1 VIDLPLVSLDL
12 EILDSDA
19 GSEIIEVGAVKF
31 RGAET
36 LGSFSALVRPRAT
49 LSHRVGTL
57 TGLTARDLARGE
69 PLRAVLDRLSTFVG
83 GATIVGQSIGL
94 DLDHLKRSGL
104 DLANRRLDTFEL
116 AVLLR
121 PGLKAYDLGS
131 IARELGV
138 GGEIPHRALADAELA
153 RAVLVALVEVVEA
166 LPLATIEQVVR
177 LAQPL
182 DWSPK
187 LLFERVYQDKIQE
200 AVRSGTMDSGARQ
213 GPLDGLAPAPPI
225 EPVEPHDRAV
235 ALDANA
241 IGASI
246 APGGKVAR
254 SLRGY
259 EDRPAQRRMLTAV
272 ARALND
278 GDTLLVEAGTGTGK
292 SLAYLLPA
300 LRFSVENGMRVVVST
315 NTINLQDQL
324 LEKDVPDLLA
334 ATGLPARVAVLKGRS
349 NYLCLRRWQTLF
361 KSDDLSAGERLLL
374 IRTLLWLGRTQTGDR
389 AELRLTS
396 EEEEAWS
403 KVAAAAE
410 VCSPLRCHF
419 HREGTCFVAR
429 ARRVAES
436 AHVVIVNHSLLL
448 SDTVTG
454 NQVLP
459 EYKHLIVDEAHHLE
473 DEATAQL
480 SRRVTAREIARRLG
494 ELADAFAGSDV
505 GLLAEATGA
514 LVASTGDDEKKVV
527 HQRRLERGR
536 EQVVRVRNGLDRLFA
551 LLGSFVRDQARRN
564 DSGPATVRITA
575 SVRAQPLWSDV
586 DVLWAD
592 VGRDLLDLQRTLAEL
607 IAGLE
612 ALPARNDVQDALLGE
627 LGVQGTAWEE
637 TRTHFSRI
645 IAEADPDT
653 IAWLTIGQSDELGVS
668 AAPLDVGP
676 TIRDQLIG
684 PLAAAVLTSATLTSE
699 GSFRYVRDRL
709 DLQDAQELTVGSP
722 FNYATS
728 TLIYLPI
735 NAPEP
740 NQAGYQRAVERV
752 ILDAA
757 TELKGRTMVLF
768 TSHSQLRAT
777 YHGLRDQ
784 LDARKI
790 ILLGQR
796 VDGSSRARL
805 LETFKSGRPCVLLG
819 TSSFWEGVDVVG
831 EALSCLIIARLPFA
845 PPTDPIVEAR
855 SEQFDDPFSQY
866 SLPHAILRF
875 RQGFG
880 RLIRSKSDRGIM
892 IVLDSRVRTRR
903 YGRSFLDSLP
913 ACEMRAGPATDAG
926 RVAGAW
932 MRGDRDHLGM
942 AISLRR

>member
-1 VIDLPLVSLDL
+1 MIDLPLVSLDL
-12 EILDSDA
+12 EILDSDT

-36 LGSFSALVRPRAT
+36 LDTFSALVRPKGT
-49 LSHRVGTL
+49 LSYRVGNL

-69 PLRAVLDRLSTFVG
+69 PLRDVLDRLSTFVG
-83 GATIVGQSIGL
+83 GATIVGQSIAL
-94 DLDHLKRSGL
+94 DLEHLKKAGL
-104 DLANRRLDTFEL
+104 DLANRRFDTFEL
-116 AVLLR
+116 AILLR

-131 IARELGV
+131 IAREMGV

-153 RAVLVALVEVVEA
+153 RAVFQALVAAVGE
-166 LPLATIEQVVR
+166 LPLETLAQIVR
-177 LAQPL
+177 LAAPL
-182 DWSPK
+182 DWPLK
-187 LLFERVYQDKIQE
+187 TIFEQVQQAKVRRAIE
-200 AVRSGTMDSGARQ
+200 AGQMEAAGAS
-213 GPLDGLAPAPPI
+213 PLDGLRPPDAA
-225 EPVEPHDRAV
+225 ESVEPRDTFV
-235 ALDANA
+235 PLDPKSL
-241 IGASI
+241 GASI
-246 APGGKVAR
+246 APGGPVAQA
-254 SLRGY
+254 LPGY
-259 EDRPAQRRMLTAV
+259 EDRPAQRRMLAAV
-272 ARALND
+272 ATALNE
-278 GDTLLVEAGTGTGK
+278 GDVLLVEAGTGTGK

-300 LRFSVENGMRVVVST
+300 LRFAVENGLRVVVST

-324 LEKDVPDLLA
+324 LDKDVPDLLR
-334 ATGLPARVAVLKGRS
+334 ATGLPARVTVLKGRS
-349 NYLCLRRWQTLF
+349 NYLCLRRWLTLF
-361 KSDDLSAGERLLL
+361 KSDELSAGERMLL
-374 IRTLLWLGRTQTGDR
+374 IRTLLWLRRTSTGDR
-389 AELRLTS
+389 AELRLSS

-410 VCSPLRCHF
+410 VCSPLRCSF
-419 HREGTCFVAR
+419 HREGSCFVAR
-429 ARRVAES
+429 ARRTADS

-448 SDTVTG
+448 SDVVTG

-480 SRRVTAREIARRLG
+480 SRRVTARECARRLA
-494 ELADAFAGSDV
+494 ELAETGAAGGP
-505 GLLAEATGA
+505 GLLAEATGV
-514 LVASTGDDEKKVV
+514 LVHATGDDDKKEQ

-536 EQVVRVRNGLDRLFA
+536 EQVLRARNGLDRLFEMLGA
-551 LLGSFVRDQARRN
+551 LTRERTRRG
-564 DSGPATVRITA
+564 DGGPAQVRVTQG
-575 SVRAQPLWSDV
+575 VRAQPIWSEVDILWGE
-586 DVLWAD
+586 

-607 IAGLE
+607 SAGLD
-612 ALPARNDVQDALLGE
+612 AVPNRTDVQDALLGE
-627 LGVQGTAWEE
+627 LAVQATAWEE
-637 TRTHFSRI
+637 TRLHFSRI
-645 IAEADPDT
+645 IAEADAGT
-653 IAWLTIGQSDELGVS
+653 IAWLTLGQNDELGVS

-709 DLQDAQELTVGSP
+709 DLHDADELTVGSP

-728 TLIYLPI
+728 TLVFLPT

-740 NQAGYQRAVERV
+740 NQPGYQRAVERV

-757 TELKGRTMVLF
+757 TELKGRTMALF

-777 YHGLRDQ
+777 YLGLRDQ

-880 RLIRSKSDRGIM
+880 RLIRSKTDRGIM

-932 MRGDRDHLGM
+932 MRGERDHLGM